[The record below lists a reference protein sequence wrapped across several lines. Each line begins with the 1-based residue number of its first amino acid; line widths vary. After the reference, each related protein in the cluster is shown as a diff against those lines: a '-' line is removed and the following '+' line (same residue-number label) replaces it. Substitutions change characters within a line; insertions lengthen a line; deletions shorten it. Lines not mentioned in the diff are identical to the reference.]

1 MLALSFSFCFQTF
14 TVTWAVAL
22 KHFHKFV
29 PRKLAE
35 IIMLGFF
42 IPLQILI
49 GNLKSQELSLT
60 YGYIH
65 KTLSQRIITLA
76 FYTVVHRFL
85 RVWRSF
91 VVRSEH
97 HQGRPPETV
106 QGFLRKVFL
115 LFGSTAKC
123 HQDLVSLSL
132 VKGFFLTYPH
142 HGSGIRSVGVT
153 HQHHLVHDR

>member
-1 MLALSFSFCFQTF
+1 MHALSFSFCFKMF

-35 IIMLGFF
+35 IIMLGLF

-49 GNLKSQELSLT
+49 GNLKTQELSLT

-65 KTLSQRIITLA
+65 KTLSQSIVTFALYAVI
-76 FYTVVHRFL
+76 HRFL

-97 HQGRPPETV
+97 HQCRPPETV
-106 QGFLRKVFL
+106 QRFLSQVFL
-115 LFGSTAKC
+115 LLSSAAKR
-123 HQDLVSLSL
+123 HQDFIPLSL
-132 VKGFFLTYPH
+132 VKGFFLANPY
-142 HGSGIRSVGVT
+142 HGS
-153 HQHHLVHDR
+153 